1 MVVYP
6 NVSWQKYLNS
16 SNLTINRYLCDYGD
30 EFLHQTFQ
38 RLKLAHKNKKSKIIL
53 FRFKD
58 SDIVCAITKDEYIPA
73 LEELLQLCI
82 NLEKYELCK
91 EIHSTLKLIK
101 LRKHRKVKK
110 VTST

>member
-1 MVVYP
+1 MAVYP

-16 SNLTINRYLCDYGD
+16 SNPTINKYLCDYGD
-30 EFLHQTFQ
+30 DFLQQTYQ
-38 RLKLAHKNKKSKIIL
+38 RLKLAHKSKKSKITL

-58 SDIVCAITKDEYIPA
+58 SDIVSTITKDEYIPA
-73 LEELLQLCI
+73 LEQLLQLCI

-101 LRKHRKVKK
+101 LRKSRKVKQ
-110 VTST
+110 VTPT